1 MSSMEAAVGEETLSK
16 IEAIVR
22 SYPEGITVEYMMEMF
37 GFTNSNVIH
46 AALKVLQE
54 RGVVQGNYLGNF
66 SQRKP
71 TSNS

>member
-1 MSSMEAAVGEETLSK
+1 MTFLEVAVGEETISK

-22 SYPEGITVEYMMEMF
+22 SHPEGITVEGIMAKY

-54 RGVVQGNYLGNF
+54 RGILEPDYLFNF
-66 SQRKP
+66 SRRRE
-71 TSNS
+71 